1 MKAKKVI
8 IVDDEPFI
16 LMILEDKLKSA
27 GFKVLTRR
35 NGQGIM
41 EFVKSEKPD
50 LLIVDW
56 MLPDTTGIDICRMI
70 KSTLEISAIPVFML
84 TAKGQEADEKC
95 AMESGV
101 VKYITKP
108 FSPKTLLN
116 LVIET
121 IGEVK

>member
-1 MKAKKVI
+1 MKKVI
-8 IVDDEPFI
+8 IVDDEAFI

-41 EFVKSEKPD
+41 ELLKSEKPD

-70 KSTLEISAIPVFML
+70 KNTLELSAVPVFML
-84 TAKGQEADEKC
+84 TAKGQEADEKY
-95 AMESGV
+95 AMESGA

-121 IGEVK
+121 IGEAK